1 MGNIKIPDGLSPTS
15 GGDVPGGRYGEGWR
29 QGKPVEDPAKMKR
42 WGFITAKP
50 SEYLVVVHNGKIDS
64 RRSGQGMR
72 VFKWPW
78 TAVATIPTTLQ
89 QIEFVAD
96 QITKERVGVC
106 VTGIAVY
113 RIAQPEIAYRMLN
126 FSYAERASEKLG
138 QTLRDMF
145 IGAARRLI
153 ANLGLNQCLEHRKE
167 AIASFLMQE
176 ISPVVSGS
184 GRPDDATDQGWGV
197 VIDTIEIQDVKILSD
212 AVFKHLQAPYRA
224 EIAMRA
230 EQADL
235 ERLRQVAETRATA
248 ERQTQEAAIASQRE
262 TRISKAK
269 AEADAAERES
279 HEALRAEQ
287 AKAKGAAD
295 ELLRKEALA
304 RKRIEVE
311 EGIALRQAESKA
323 ALDQKSQHIKQE
335 AELAQLKLQEHKRV
349 AAAQAEMA
357 TLATEAEL
365 AEKAHTLDL
374 RKLELEQARRKLRQ
388 QQELALQGEKAHFE
402 HEQRQKESETK
413 RIETEAQIAQQRA
426 EAEIELL
433 LSQGRVM
440 RDLVVTGLPH
450 IAQAFKQSFG
460 TINYTQFSGAAD
472 GNPMAMIGSAIG
484 QVLTVAKSFG
494 LDPGKLGP
502 PAAASAA
509 GVGTQATP
517 PTPGDSSEP
526 GQ

>member
-1 MGNIKIPDGLSPTS
+1 MANINIPEGLVPAHQN
-15 GGDVPGGRYGEGWR
+15 VPGGRYEEGWR

-72 VFKWPW
+72 VWKWPW

-96 QITKERVGVC
+96 QITKERVGVS
-106 VTGIAVY
+106 VTGMAVY

-153 ANLGLNQCLEHRKE
+153 ANLALNQCLEHRKE
-167 AIASFLMQE
+167 AIAAFLMQE

-184 GRPDDATDQGWGV
+184 GRPDDTTDQGWGV
-197 VIDTIEIQDVKILSD
+197 IIDTIEIQDVKILSD
-212 AVFKHLQAPYRA
+212 SVFKHLQAPYRA

-230 EQADL
+230 EQAEL
-235 ERLRQVAETRATA
+235 ERQRQVSETRATA

-269 AEADAAERES
+269 AEADAAEREAQ
-279 HEALRAEQ
+279 EAMRAEQ
-287 AKAKGAAD
+287 AKAKSAAE
-295 ELLRKEALA
+295 ELLRKESLA

-311 EGIALRQAESKA
+311 EGIALRQADSKA
-323 ALDQKSQHIKQE
+323 SLDQKGQQIRQE
-335 AELAQLKLQEHKRV
+335 AELAQLKLQEQKRV
-349 AAAQAEMA
+349 ATAHAEMA
-357 TLATEAEL
+357 TLATDAEL
-365 AEKAHTLDL
+365 AEKAHKLEL
-374 RKLELEQARRKLRQ
+374 RKLELEQTRRQLRQ
-388 QQELALQGEKAHFE
+388 KQELVLQAEKAHFE
-402 HEQRQKESETK
+402 HEQRKSEGELV
-413 RIETEAQIAQQRA
+413 RLETEAQLAKQRA

-460 TINYTQFSGAAD
+460 TINYTQYSGSPD
-472 GNPMAMIGSAIG
+472 GNPMAMIGGAIE
-484 QVLTVAKSFG
+484 QVLHVAKGFG
-494 LDPGKLGP
+494 LDPSKLGSSSG
-502 PAAASAA
+502 AQAESRGTESAKVETGKA
-509 GVGTQATP
+509 
-517 PTPGDSSEP
+517 EP
-526 GQ
+526 

>member
-1 MGNIKIPDGLSPTS
+1 MANSKVPEGLVPA
-15 GGDVPGGRYGEGWR
+15 GGAGGVPGGRYEEGWR

-42 WGFITAKP
+42 WGFITARP

-96 QITKERVGVC
+96 QITKERVGVS
-106 VTGIAVY
+106 VTGMAVY

-167 AIASFLMQE
+167 AIAAFLMQE
-176 ISPVVSGS
+176 ISPVVAGS
-184 GRPDDATDQGWGV
+184 GRPDDGTDQGWGV
-197 VIDTIEIQDVKILSD
+197 IIDTIEIQDVKILSD

-248 ERQTQEAAIASQRE
+248 ERQTQEASIASQRE

-279 HEALRAEQ
+279 QEALRAEQ
-287 AKAKGAAD
+287 AKARGAAD

-323 ALDQKSQHIKQE
+323 ALDQKSQQIKQD

-349 AAAQAEMA
+349 ATAQAEMA
-357 TLATEAEL
+357 TLASEAEL
-365 AEKAHTLDL
+365 AEKAHKLEL
-374 RKLELEQARRKLRQ
+374 RKLELEQARRQLRQ
-388 QQELALQGEKAHFE
+388 QQELKLQGEKAHFE
-402 HEQRQKESETK
+402 KEQRQKETETK
-413 RIETEAQIAQQRA
+413 RIENEAELARQRA

-460 TINYTQFSGAAD
+460 TINYTQYSGSPD
-472 GNPMAMIGSAIG
+472 GNPMAMVGSAIG
-484 QVLTVAKSFG
+484 QVLEVAKNFG
-494 LDPGKLGP
+494 LDPAKLGHSSQATSDSAAVA
-502 PAAASAA
+502 PAAAK
-509 GVGTQATP
+509 P
-517 PTPGDSSEP
+517 PSNKP
-526 GQ
+526 

>member
-1 MGNIKIPDGLSPTS
+1 MP
-15 GGDVPGGRYGEGWR
+15 
-29 QGKPVEDPAKMKR
+29 
-42 WGFITAKP
+42 
-50 SEYLVVVHNGKIDS
+50 
-64 RRSGQGMR
+64 
-72 VFKWPW
+72 
-78 TAVATIPTTLQ
+78 
-89 QIEFVAD
+89 
-96 QITKERVGVC
+96 
-106 VTGIAVY
+106 
-113 RIAQPEIAYRMLN
+113 
-126 FSYAERASEKLG
+126 
-138 QTLRDMF
+138 
-145 IGAARRLI
+145 
-153 ANLGLNQCLEHRKE
+153 
-167 AIASFLMQE
+167 
-176 ISPVVSGS
+176 VSGEYVS
-184 GRPDDATDQGWGV
+184 RP
-197 VIDTIEIQDVKILSD
+197 
-212 AVFKHLQAPYRA
+212 
-224 EIAMRA
+224 
-230 EQADL
+230 
-235 ERLRQVAETRATA
+235 LRT
-248 ERQTQEAAIASQRE
+248 
-262 TRISKAK
+262 
-269 AEADAAERES
+269 
-279 HEALRAEQ
+279 L
-287 AKAKGAAD
+287 
-295 ELLRKEALA
+295 
-304 RKRIEVE
+304 EVE

-349 AAAQAEMA
+349 ATAQAEMA
-357 TLATEAEL
+357 TLATDAEL
-365 AEKAHTLDL
+365 AEKAHKLEL

-494 LDPGKLGP
+494 LDPSKLGP
-502 PAAASAA
+502 PAAASVA

-517 PTPGDSSEP
+517 PTSGDSGEP